1 MKAAMFN
8 ADESTAAIEER
19 RARPRVPLGCA
30 ISIRSGQQ
38 AGHSLETVT
47 ENVNSRGFCCVVAEP
62 LSAGAPLACV
72 LRFPGRP
79 GPAKALL
86 CEARVVWVKSLGEDR
101 FGVGC
106 QIQNYTVIS

>member
-1 MKAAMFN
+1 MKAAVFN
-8 ADESTAAIEER
+8 ADENAVAIER

-30 ISIRSGQQ
+30 ISIRSGPE

-62 LSAGAPLACV
+62 LAAGATLACV

-79 GPAKALL
+79 GTAGALL